1 MRDERL
7 SREEIIYLYQDDV
20 KKLLEF
26 YPWLEKVSGQVT
38 SELYTGEGIEENSM
52 AVPVYDSK
60 LLSFIRLAKTTE
72 FMNRN
77 YVYTYSRFRIKTAH
91 DELRVIESCTL
102 QDMKVLGDILS
113 KYCYKGDVRGATW
126 TEGVKE
132 GVYLALLKKMKALL
146 EIHTSFYVKP

>member
-7 SREEIIYLYQDDV
+7 SREEIIFLYQDDA

-26 YPWLEKVSGQVT
+26 YPWLEKVSGQMT
-38 SELYTGEGIEENSM
+38 SEIYKGEGLEETSM

-60 LLSFIRLAKTTE
+60 LLSFIKVAKTTE

-77 YVYTYSRFRIKTAH
+77 YVYTYSRFRIRTAQ

-113 KYCYKGDVRGATW
+113 KYCFKGDVRGATW
-126 TEGVKE
+126 TEGVRD
-132 GVYLALLKKMKALL
+132 GIYIALLKKMKSLL
-146 EIHTSFYVKP
+146 EIHTAFYVNP